1 MKSPQA
7 WRIYHHDAMNKT
19 ELTSSPSR
27 VKKAREAGLTV
38 VELVEKPKDN
48 ESYAQRQQLLETMFL
63 RGVIGLEDYMML
75 LTSLIEEYKK

>member
-1 MKSPQA
+1 MTAPQA

-38 VELVEKPKDN
+38 VELVEVTWKDGVLH
-48 ESYAQRQQLLETMFL
+48 ARMP
-63 RGVIGLEDYMML
+63 GVIHQLTVIAKLEP
-75 LTSLIEEYKK
+75 

>member
-1 MKSPQA
+1 MTAPQA

-38 VELVEKPKDN
+38 VELVEKSQHDQFID
-48 ESYAQRQQLLETMFL
+48 EFRQRYIE
-63 RGVIGLEDYMML
+63 RAGL
-75 LTSLIEEYKK
+75 

>member
-1 MKSPQA
+1 MTAPQA

-38 VELVEKPKDN
+38 VELVEMAQILKALKDAGQILIKT
-48 ESYAQRQQLLETMFL
+48 ESGYIVQPYFE
-63 RGVIGLEDYMML
+63 MMG
-75 LTSLIEEYKK
+75 T